1 MTTTGVPDQGHV
13 DQAPAK
19 DTGKGAA
26 PAPPATPAAPA
37 RRRRWRWRRRTPTVI
52 QMEAVECGA
61 ASLAM
66 ILGYHGKFVPL
77 EELRSACGVSRDGAK
92 ASSVVAAARRY
103 GLIARGFQ
111 MEADDLRSLTGP
123 AIVFWAFQHFMVLEG
138 VRSRFGRKAVAV
150 NDPAGGPRMIDWD
163 DFDSGFTGVVLT
175 FERGP
180 DFRPGGR
187 PTRVGQALLA
197 RRMPSGRALPLVL
210 LASLLLVVPGI
221 IGPAFSR
228 VFIDRILTGRDP
240 GYLVPLLFAMGV
252 TAVVVFVLT
261 SVQRHYLLRLEIRL
275 SLVSS
280 ARFFR
285 HLLRLPVEFFLQR
298 RPAEVAKRVQAN
310 DGVAEILSRDLA
322 VTLVNLVLVLFYAA
336 VLIRYDLL
344 LGLVGVSM
352 ALLNILVLRQVSR
365 ARTDAVAALRAD
377 LGNLTSTTFN
387 TLQLVETVK
396 ATGAEP
402 TAFQRWA
409 GFLAKAV
416 TAKQRLGVATATLTV
431 VPPLLA
437 AVNSGLILLIGGLRV
452 VDGAISVGM
461 LVAFQTLL
469 NALSRP
475 VTQLTNL
482 GGQLQDISADIC
494 RLYDVE
500 KYPMARTFERSARAE
515 EEAGPSG
522 RLDGRLEFADVTF
535 GYNALATPVV
545 RNLSFTVVPGRRVAI
560 VGNSGSGKSTAGKL
574 AAGLYAPTSGRVLL
588 DGRPRDDLPRAVVA
602 ASVAYVDQD
611 ITLFEGT
618 VRDNLTLWSDD
629 VPDEVAVS
637 ALRDAALFDLI
648 AARPGGLNSRVLE
661 GGRNL
666 SGGQRQ
672 RLELARALSIQP
684 TLLILDEATSAL
696 DPETERIIADN
707 LRRRGCGCLIIAH
720 RLSTVRDA
728 DEIIVLDR
736 GEVVERGRHAELL
749 ALDGHY
755 AALLRSSRKNGDGG

>member
-1 MTTTGVPDQGHV
+1 MTTTS
-13 DQAPAK
+13 APAQ
-19 DTGKGAA
+19 ASP
-26 PAPPATPAAPA
+26 PAPPPSPPRPA
-37 RRRRWRWRRRTPTVI
+37 RRWRWRRRTPTVI

-66 ILGYHGKFVPL
+66 ILAYYGKFVPL

-92 ASSVVAAARRY
+92 ASSVIAAARRY

-111 MEADDLRSLTGP
+111 MEAEDLRSLTGP

-175 FERGP
+175 FEPGP
-180 DFRPGGR
+180 GFRPGGR
-187 PTRVGQALLA
+187 PTRVGQALLT

-228 VFIDRILTGRDP
+228 VFIDRVLTGRDP
-240 GYLVPLLFAMGV
+240 GYLLPLLFGV
-252 TAVVVFVLT
+252 GFTALAVFVLT
-261 SVQRHYLLRLEIRL
+261 SVQRHYLLRMEIRL
-275 SLVSS
+275 GLVSS

-285 HLLRLPVEFFLQR
+285 HLLRLPVEFYLQR

-310 DGVAEILSRDLA
+310 DTVAEILSRDLA
-322 VTLVNLVLVLFYAA
+322 ITLVNLVLVLFYGI

-344 LGLVGVSM
+344 LGLVGVGM
-352 ALLNILVLRQVSR
+352 ALVNILVLRQVSR

-387 TLQLVETVK
+387 TLQLIETVK

-402 TAFQRWA
+402 AAFQRWS

-437 AVNSGLILLIGGLRV
+437 GVNSGLILLIGGLRV
-452 VDGAISVGM
+452 VDGVISVGM

-469 NALSRP
+469 TSLSRP

-482 GGQLQDISADIC
+482 GGQLQDISADVC

-500 KYPMARTFERSARAE
+500 KYPVATTFERREPVRERE
-515 EEAGPSG
+515 EG
-522 RLDGRLEFADVTF
+522 RLDGRLEFDRVTF
-535 GYNALATPVV
+535 GYNALATPVIKD
-545 RNLSFTVVPGRRVAI
+545 LSFTLVPGRRVAI

-574 AAGLYAPTSGRVLL
+574 AAGLYVPTSGRVLL
-588 DGRPRDDLPRAVVA
+588 DGLPREDLPREVVA

-648 AARPGGLNSRVLE
+648 ATRPGGLNSGVLE
-661 GGRNL
+661 GGRNF

-672 RLELARALSIQP
+672 RLELARALSLRP

-696 DPETERIIADN
+696 DPETERTIADH

-755 AALLRSSRKNGDGG
+755 AELLRSSRRNGEAG

>member
-1 MTTTGVPDQGHV
+1 MS
-13 DQAPAK
+13 QATASPPR
-19 DTGKGAA
+19 A
-26 PAPPATPAAPA
+26 PEAGRPPRPAAAKAA
-37 RRRRWRWRRRTPTVI
+37 RGRRWRWRKRTPTVI

-66 ILGYHGKFVPL
+66 ILGYYGKFVPL
-77 EELRSACGVSRDGAK
+77 EELRAACGVSRDGAK
-92 ASSVVAAARRY
+92 ASSVINAARRY

-111 MEADDLRSLTGP
+111 MEAQDLRTAAKP
-123 AIVFWAFQHFMVLEG
+123 VIIFWAFQHFLVVEG
-138 VRSRFGRKAVAV
+138 VRTRFGKEMVAV
-150 NDPAGGPRMIDWD
+150 NDPASGPRLVDWE

-175 FERGP
+175 FEPSP

-228 VFIDRILTGRDP
+228 VYIDRILSGRDP
-240 GYLVPLLFAMGV
+240 GYLVPLLFGMGLTSV
-252 TAVVVFVLT
+252 AVFVLT

-275 SLVSS
+275 GLVSS

-310 DGVAEILSRDLA
+310 DTVAEILSRDLA
-322 VTLVNLVLVLFYAA
+322 VTAVNLVLVLFYAA
-336 VLIRYDLL
+336 ILIRYDLL
-344 LGLVGVSM
+344 LGLVGVAM
-352 ALLNILVLRQVSR
+352 ALLNILVLRRVSR
-365 ARTDAVAALRAD
+365 SRTDAVAALRAD

-387 TLQLVETVK
+387 TLQLIETVK
-396 ATGAEP
+396 ASGAEP
-402 TAFQRWA
+402 NAFQRWA

-437 AVNSGLILLIGGLRV
+437 GVNSGLILLIGGLRV
-452 VDGAISVGM
+452 VDGVISVGM

-482 GGQLQDISADIC
+482 GGQLQDISADIN

-500 KYPMARTFERSARAE
+500 RYPVAHVFEPRPA
-515 EEAGPSG
+515 PPVDV
-522 RLDGRLEFADVTF
+522 RLDGSLEFDDVSF
-535 GYNALATPVV
+535 GYNPIAPPVIK
-545 RNLSFTVVPGRRVAI
+545 NLSFSVVPGRRVAI
-560 VGNSGSGKSTAGKL
+560 VGNSGSGKSTVGKL
-574 AAGLYAPTSGRVLL
+574 AAGLYVPGSGQVLL
-588 DGRPRDDLPRAVVA
+588 DGLPREAYSRTAVAV
-602 ASVAYVDQD
+602 SVAYVDQD
-611 ITLFEGT
+611 ISLFEGT

-629 VPDEVAVS
+629 IPDEVVIA
-637 ALRDAALFDLI
+637 ALRDAAIFDMI
-648 AARPGGLNSRVLE
+648 TARPGGLNSNVRE
-661 GGRNL
+661 GGRNF

-672 RLELARALSIQP
+672 RLELARALSVQP
-684 TLLILDEATSAL
+684 TLLVLDEATSAL
-696 DPETERIIADN
+696 DSETERIIADN

-720 RLSTVRDA
+720 RLSTIRDA
-728 DEIIVLDR
+728 DEILVLDQ
-736 GEVVERGRHAELL
+736 GEVVEQGRHEELV
-749 ALDGHY
+749 AKGGHY
-755 AALLRSSRKNGDGG
+755 ARLIENAHRNGDGS